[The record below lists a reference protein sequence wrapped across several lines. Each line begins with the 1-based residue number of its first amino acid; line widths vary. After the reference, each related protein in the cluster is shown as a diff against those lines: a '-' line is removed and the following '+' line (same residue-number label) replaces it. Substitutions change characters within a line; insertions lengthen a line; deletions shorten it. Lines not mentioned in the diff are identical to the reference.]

1 MRKGS
6 DAISN
11 GDFIDISFVTAK
23 TRRKERKREMYI
35 YIEIRRTIVSDP
47 IERRNRSFKDFPVA
61 PLSKREFLGRDEA
74 RCRIYGR
81 RRKVAGRP

>member
-1 MRKGS
+1 
-6 DAISN
+6 
-11 GDFIDISFVTAK
+11 
-23 TRRKERKREMYI
+23 MYI

-81 RRKVAGRP
+81 RKVAGRP